1 MERQEIQAQRTAE
14 AAGRTW
20 LWALGAARGA
30 RRFGRTNTLAAA
42 AGVVGAFLILMAIAA
57 PLAAPKDPLRADIA
71 RINKEPSIR
80 EEFNPFGTDQI
91 GRDVLSRIIYGARLS
106 LFVGF
111 LSVAV
116 GTSVGFVWGLTSGFF
131 GGRIDLANQ
140 RVVEVL
146 LSFPDLILAM
156 ALAMALGASIW
167 TVIIAIAITRLAPTA
182 RVVRSV
188 VLSVK
193 ETDYV
198 DAARAIGSGPV
209 RLMAFH
215 VAPQCF
221 APFTIVF
228 TASVGGAILTEA
240 GLSFLG
246 MGIPPPA
253 PTWGTM
259 LAEASGVLLPRWF
272 LVVFPGLFITV
283 TVLVFNLFGDGLRD
297 VLDPRLRGRA

>member
-1 MERQEIQAQRTAE
+1 
-14 AAGRTW
+14 
-20 LWALGAARGA
+20 
-30 RRFGRTNTLAAA
+30 
-42 AGVVGAFLILMAIAA
+42 
-57 PLAAPKDPLRADIA
+57 
-71 RINKEPSIR
+71 
-80 EEFNPFGTDQI
+80 
-91 GRDVLSRIIYGARLS
+91 
-106 LFVGF
+106 
-111 LSVAV
+111 
-116 GTSVGFVWGLTSGFF
+116 
-131 GGRIDLANQ
+131 
-140 RVVEVL
+140 
-146 LSFPDLILAM
+146 
-156 ALAMALGASIW
+156 
-167 TVIIAIAITRLAPTA
+167 
-182 RVVRSV
+182 
-188 VLSVK
+188 
-193 ETDYV
+193 
-198 DAARAIGSGPV
+198 
-209 RLMAFH
+209 MAFH